1 MEKNFKKGD
10 IVCVYYFHGNGN
22 RKEIHETEVISSGTK
37 YITTSYDRTN
47 KFDAVSLCSDWGGY
61 SLFKGTEKEC
71 EKYLSELEDAR
82 IKSREISRYFDSLI
96 DDFDLVNKVY
106 DLVFNKN

>member
-1 MEKNFKKGD
+1 MEKKIKKGD
-10 IVCVYYFHGNGN
+10 IVCIYSFHTGSK
-22 RKEIHETEVISSGTK
+22 KEIHETEVISSGTK

-47 KFDAVSLCSDWGGY
+47 KFDTELLRSEFCGY
-61 SLFKGTEKEC
+61 SLFKGTKEEC
-71 EKYLSELEDAR
+71 EKYLSKLEDAK
-82 IKSREISRYFDSLI
+82 IKSREICHYFGSFI

>member
-1 MEKNFKKGD
+1 MNKQFKKGD
-10 IVCVYYFHGNGN
+10 IVCVYYFHCN

-37 YITTSYDRTN
+37 YITTKYDQQN

-61 SLFKGTEKEC
+61 SLFKGTEEEC
-71 EKYLSELEDAR
+71 EKYLSQLEDA
-82 IKSREISRYFDSLI
+82 KTKCREIRSYFDRRI

-106 DLVFNKN
+106 DLVFNQK

>member
-10 IVCVYYFHGNGN
+10 IVCVYYFHGN
-22 RKEIHETEVISSGTK
+22 RKEIYETEVISSGAK
-37 YITTSYDRTN
+37 YITTKYDQRN
-47 KFDAVSLCSDWGGY
+47 KFDAKGFHSEYGGY
-61 SLFKGTEKEC
+61 DLFKGTKEEC
-71 EKYLSELEDAR
+71 EKYLSKLEDAK
-82 IKSREISRYFDSLI
+82 IKSREICHYFDSFI

>member
-1 MEKNFKKGD
+1 MEKKFKKGD
-10 IVCVYYFHGNGN
+10 IVCVYYFHGN
-22 RKEIHETEVISSGTK
+22 RKEIYETEVISSGTK

-47 KFDAVSLCSDWGGY
+47 KFDAESLYSDCGGY
-61 SLFKGTEKEC
+61 SLFKGTEEEC
-71 EKYLSELEDAR
+71 EKYLSKLEDAR
-82 IKSREISRYFDSLI
+82 TKCREIRSYFERRI

>member
-1 MEKNFKKGD
+1 MVKQFKKGD
-10 IVCVYYFHGNGN
+10 IVCVYYFHGN

-37 YITTSYDRTN
+37 YITTSYDRNN
-47 KFDAVSLCSDWGGY
+47 KFDVVSLCSDWGGY
-61 SLFKGTEKEC
+61 SLFKGTEEEC
-71 EKYLSELEDAR
+71 EKYLSQLEDAK
-82 IKSREISRYFDSLI
+82 IKSREISNYFDSFI